1 MLYINS
7 CSGFEYFV
15 YKVQISM
22 ILLIEMSVR
31 RRTSSRVLRNIKL
44 ECAPIEKVEPISYW
58 VAPDKPS
65 TAASRASLKRI
76 LEDDDSAL
84 VEELEGALEA
94 ARRYRRS
101 GRFLRPAFCDLT
113 ISN

>member
-1 MLYINS
+1 
-7 CSGFEYFV
+7 
-15 YKVQISM
+15 M

-31 RRTSSRVLRNIKL
+31 RRASSRVLRNIKL
-44 ECAPIEKVEPISYW
+44 ECAPVEVGVPVIHW
-58 VAPDKPS
+58 IPPNKPS
-65 TAASRASLKRI
+65 TAASRDALKRI

-94 ARRYRRS
+94 ASRYRRS